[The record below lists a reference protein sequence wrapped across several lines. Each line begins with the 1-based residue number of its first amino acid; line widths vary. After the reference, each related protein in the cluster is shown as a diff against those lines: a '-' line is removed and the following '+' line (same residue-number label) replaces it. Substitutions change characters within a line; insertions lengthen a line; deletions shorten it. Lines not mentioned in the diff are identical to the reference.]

1 LLRFFKLLYKHK
13 IKLGVKMAEK
23 IERNLDEQ
31 GKRGIQQLFQAEKE
45 AAEIVEKAK
54 QGCFFNNFARY

>member
-1 LLRFFKLLYKHK
+1 
-13 IKLGVKMAEK
+13 MTEK

-54 QGCFFNNFARY
+54 QGCFI